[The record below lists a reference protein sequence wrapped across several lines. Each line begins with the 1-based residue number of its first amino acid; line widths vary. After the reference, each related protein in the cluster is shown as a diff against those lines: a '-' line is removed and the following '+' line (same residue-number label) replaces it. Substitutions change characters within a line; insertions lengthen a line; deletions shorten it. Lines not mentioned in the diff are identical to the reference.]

1 MEHYEDI
8 SKYAKFISLQEENKS
23 KKEEE
28 DDDNVDNIQSS
39 TPPAIN
45 LLSPSIS
52 AGPTPPGELR
62 LEVKK
67 GGIKIPTTVPK
78 AVSSEN
84 PGSLG
89 RLGLVSSTTDQYMR
103 TGFPPQ
109 AGKTVKDVVA
119 ANTLR
124 PQNQMQLAASYI
136 PFSSGQEL
144 NENVKRM
151 KSIVNRLL
159 SAPEHKAEINKMK
172 TEIRG
177 E

>member
-62 LEVKK
+62 LDVKK

-103 TGFPPQ
+103 TGFPSQ
-109 AGKTVKDVVA
+109 SSKTVQDVVA
-119 ANTLR
+119 RMSLR
-124 PQNQMQLAASYI
+124 PSPMQLAASYT

-144 NENVKRM
+144 NENTKKM
-151 KSIVNRLL
+151 KSLVTRLL
-159 SAPEHKAEINKMK
+159 SQPAHAAEINKMRS
-172 TEIRG
+172 EIRG